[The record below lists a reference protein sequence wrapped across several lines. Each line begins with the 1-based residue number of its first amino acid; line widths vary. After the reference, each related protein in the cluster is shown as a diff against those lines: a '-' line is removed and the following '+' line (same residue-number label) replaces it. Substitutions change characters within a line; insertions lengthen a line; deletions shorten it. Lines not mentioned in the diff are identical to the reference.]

1 MTTARNSVT
10 TSQTIAPPQWAAAQ
24 LRLRKAMADWIAR
37 SMTRQRRLPWQGGH
51 DEGSF
56 VASWFGYHLLT
67 GDTEVLA
74 FLRWLREEFLDWAP
88 VHLLHGYYAAG
99 EVHHQPESFIFFLPR
114 LWQADPDSRVAA
126 ALDDAAHHAGNWI
139 EGIPPWYDWERHRFR
154 SWRLGTREV
163 HAQPPDNLERP
174 DHFRII
180 QMALCAYRAVG
191 DKRYLDLARD
201 FCGRWAREILD
212 EDALPAV
219 RLFGSGHAEDTHPAG
234 QVQAAGASADSRLEL
249 HVGAGTADV
258 MLDLFT
264 LTGDET
270 LTAAVRKMLAAGI
283 AHVGEPYAHPLA
295 AAFRSYRIATG
306 DTTFDADVADRV
318 HAVAQD
324 LDCSML
330 IGPPSGSHPM
340 GIGRRRDQV
349 RWLVSGDSETWRE
362 DLRSS
367 PPALA
372 LAWDITGDERLA
384 AEAMTIAAQ
393 RMELAAGALRDGR
406 DHGCGGRSVSAVA
419 SGHGRNAGIGE
430 VTGVLYPLALGACRR
445 FGADM
450 PQVCIERAGGLGL
463 PDGCAALWRQGRPPS
478 VRLYNGSEEA
488 VSLTLRFT
496 AAEHEGTAA
505 VHEETAPVKT
515 ITLSPSESWQSD
527 ALNEVRTL
535 E

>member
-1 MTTARNSVT
+1 MARNTIT
-10 TSQTIAPPQWAAAQ
+10 TSQTSEPPQWAAAQ

-37 SMTRQRRLPWQGGH
+37 STARQRHVPWQGGH

-56 VASWFGYHLLT
+56 VASWFGYYLLT

-74 FLRWLREEFLDWAP
+74 FLRWMREGFLDWAP
-88 VHLLHGYYAAG
+88 AHLLHGYYASG
-99 EVHHQPESFIFFLPR
+99 EAHHQPENFIFFLPR
-114 LWQADPDSRVAA
+114 LWHADPHSRVAA

-163 HAQPPDNLERP
+163 STHPPDDLERP

-180 QMALCAYRAVG
+180 QMALCAYRAVR
-191 DKRYLDLARD
+191 DERYLDLAQD
-201 FCGRWAREILD
+201 FCSRWARDILD
-212 EDALPAV
+212 EDTLHAV
-219 RLFGSGHAEDTHPAG
+219 RLFGSGHAQDMYPADW
-234 QVQAAGASADSRLEL
+234 VQAASGSADSRLEL
-249 HVGAGTADV
+249 HIAAGTADV
-258 MLDLFT
+258 MLDLFK

-270 LTAAVRKMLAAGI
+270 LAAAVRKLLAAGI

-306 DTTFDADVADRV
+306 DTLFDADVADRV
-318 HAVAQD
+318 HAAGHN
-324 LDCSML
+324 LECSML
-330 IGPPSGSHPM
+330 IGPPSGPHPM
-340 GIGRRRDQV
+340 GIGQRRDQV
-349 RWLVSGDSETWRE
+349 RWLVSGDGETWRE

-367 PPALA
+367 PPALV

-384 AEAMTIAAQ
+384 AEAMTMAAQ
-393 RMELAAGALRDGR
+393 RMELAFGALRDGR

-419 SGHGRNAGIGE
+419 SGHGRSAGIGE

-450 PQVCIERAGGLGL
+450 PQVCIEREAGPGL
-463 PDGCAALWRQGRPPS
+463 PEGCAALWRHGRPPS
-478 VRLYNGSEEA
+478 VRLYNGTKQA

-496 AAEHEGTAA
+496 AAA
-505 VHEETAPVKT
+505 HEETATVKK
-515 ITLSPSESWQSD
+515 ITLAPGESWQSD
-527 ALNEVRTL
+527 VPNEVRTL